1 MSSSQNSMN
10 IIENKASLQLPNNY
24 NKENKDEEI
33 GLKEPLYNSNNTL
46 AQEITTYWLFLLLIF
61 IYFMQYFIEFIQEV
75 TC

>member
-1 MSSSQNSMN
+1 MN

-46 AQEITTYWLFLLLIF
+46 A
-61 IYFMQYFIEFIQEV
+61 
-75 TC
+75 